1 MNELSDKQDELAKEA
16 DQMQNSLEDFAEEL
30 NKDDPNASQQLQDA
44 SEQMNQQQGPQKNMR
59 NASRNLQ
66 MSQKQQ
72 AQQQQQEAMDKL
84 ISLFQKTQQAQQSM
98 AQSSGRR
105 MAMNLQKYA
114 KQTLELSF
122 KQEKLANQ
130 LQADKAGE
138 RTTDYQDLAQLQNS
152 YLKATEKI
160 SDEIIKLSGMSLQ
173 ISPQLMEALGVTIDR
188 MQNSVLFLEQ
198 NRPFMSTAH
207 ANNAIESLNE
217 ATIEMLRSAKQC
229 SNPGGQG
236 QMSAQQMMQQLIPQ
250 QQDIMQQT
258 QSMMEL
264 QQTAEQLRQ
273 QRQAQLDRM
282 ASQQR
287 SLKELAEEIQRSMKD
302 NQDLLGRLDRT
313 AEEMEAVSKA
323 LERGNVD
330 EDLVRREQRILSR
343 LLDAQRSVHSRDYEQ
358 KRESVTAEEMFSRS
372 LGVRPD
378 APESQSLRD
387 EIRRA
392 MQLKAPGE
400 FEDLIKLYFRALAEE
415 SAVQSGG
422 GSR

>member
-1 MNELSDKQDELAKEA
+1 
-16 DQMQNSLEDFAEEL
+16 
-30 NKDDPNASQQLQDA
+30 
-44 SEQMNQQQGPQKNMR
+44 
-59 NASRNLQ
+59 
-66 MSQKQQ
+66 
-72 AQQQQQEAMDKL
+72 
-84 ISLFQKTQQAQQSM
+84 
-98 AQSSGRR
+98 